1 MDHDEDLQALTSQPQ
16 ADAARVFRKVSRAAL
31 LLAVLFCSS
40 EFAKAAPDLIVNR
53 KRLAK
58 SVEVRTQ
65 TFSASSCAVKEGC
78 VGGSGTRTL
87 LVFDAGMINIGASDL
102 VIGKPEKRP
111 DLYHYSD
118 CHGHYHMSD
127 FSSYKLL
134 KRNGTVVVNKRKQG
148 FCLRDDKRYLNSA
161 RANPRFDC
169 DTQGLSRG
177 WQDIYGKDLDC
188 QWIDITGVRPGRY
201 YLQVVVNP
209 KRVFSESNYGNNRV
223 MVPVT
228 IP

>member
-1 MDHDEDLQALTSQPQ
+1 MDHDDKLQAPKSTLHGCV
-16 ADAARVFRKVSRAAL
+16 ARMHLRAAML
-31 LLAVLFCSS
+31 VLGLICST
-40 EFAKAAPDLIVNR
+40 ELAKAAPDLIVNR
-53 KRLAK
+53 NRLAK

-78 VGGSGTRTL
+78 VGGSGERTL
-87 LVFDAGMINIGASDL
+87 LVFDAGMINIGSSDL

-111 DLYHYSD
+111 DLYHFSD
-118 CHGHYHMSD
+118 CHGHYHMTD

-148 FCLRDDKRYLNSA
+148 FCLRDDKRYMGSEPA
-161 RANPRFDC
+161 RFDC
-169 DTQGLSRG
+169 DTQGLSSG
-177 WQDIYGKDLDC
+177 WQDIYTKDLDC
-188 QWIDITGVRPGRY
+188 QWIDITGVPPGNY

-209 KRVFSESNYGNNRV
+209 KRILNESNYGNNRV

-228 IP
+228 IR